1 VIQTQSSEP
10 AQLPAAAPDVASD
23 AGAHARTG
31 KLDDSAMAHEQQR
44 PSESKPSTILVV
56 DDEPLARQM
65 FADLLEAQG
74 FKVVTVAR
82 GEEAFNFL
90 HEVDLVLLDA
100 MLPGRDGWTICREI
114 KSRHDAMLPVIMVT
128 ARTAPDDVVR
138 TFAAGADDYVAKPF
152 HVAELTARIESR
164 LRVHRA
170 EVALKRAN
178 QQLRDLADQNY
189 ELYEKARADAEERAL
204 LLKELDH
211 RVRNN
216 LSVIMGLLSMERN
229 RRPPRPSEEALSS
242 LEHRMRSFLLVH
254 EALRRQ
260 NYRGIPAR
268 EIAEKLAQRLRN
280 AWDPERRVKV
290 ELHGDVGSLNE
301 RRGFALALALNELIT
316 NAFRH
321 GFPEHRVGTLTI
333 RLARTNGRASVQV
346 ADNGIGVASTQLP
359 NKVIGSG
366 RSIVDAL
373 VKDEL
378 DGQLEFHST
387 DEGTTV
393 TIEFPVD

>member
-1 VIQTQSSEP
+1 MTAETQTRRPLRPDNAVE
-10 AQLPAAAPDVASD
+10 AELPTPPTDK
-23 AGAHARTG
+23 R
-31 KLDDSAMAHEQQR
+31 L
-44 PSESKPSTILVV
+44 STILVV

-65 FADLLEAQG
+65 FSDLLEAQG
-74 FKVVTVAR
+74 FRVVTVAR
-82 GEEAFNFL
+82 GEEAFGFL
-90 HEVDLVLLDA
+90 GEVDLVLLDA
-100 MLPGRDGWTICREI
+100 MLPGRDGWAICREI
-114 KSRHDAMLPVIMVT
+114 KDRHDAMMPIIMVT
-128 ARTAPDDVVR
+128 ARTATDDVVR

-178 QQLRDLADQNY
+178 NQLRDLADQNY
-189 ELYEKARADAEERAL
+189 ELYERARADAEERAL

-229 RRPPRPSEEALSS
+229 RRPPRPSDEALSS
-242 LEHRMRSFLLVH
+242 LEHRLRSFLLVH
-254 EALRRQ
+254 DALRRQ
-260 NYRGIPAR
+260 NYRGVPAR
-268 EIAEKLAQRLRN
+268 EIVEKLSQRLRT
-280 AWDPERRVKV
+280 AWDPDRRVDV
-290 ELHGDVGSLNE
+290 VIEGDVGSLNE

-321 GFPEHRVGTLTI
+321 GFRDHGHGRLVI
-333 RLARTNGRASVQV
+333 RLEKVDDRASVQV
-346 ADNGIGVASTQLP
+346 SDDGIGSAFAEQSGR
-359 NKVIGSG
+359 VIGSG
-366 RSIVDAL
+366 RSIVNAL

-378 DGQLEFHST
+378 DGAVRFDASER
-387 DEGTTV
+387 GTTV

>member
-1 VIQTQSSEP
+1 MPGTATTPRKSGKVSE
-10 AQLPAAAPDVASD
+10 
-23 AGAHARTG
+23 
-31 KLDDSAMAHEQQR
+31 
-44 PSESKPSTILVV
+44 STILVV

-74 FKVVTVAR
+74 FRVISVAR
-82 GEEAFNFL
+82 GEEAFGFL
-90 HEVDLVLLDA
+90 AEVDLVLLDA
-100 MLPGRDGWTICREI
+100 MLPGRDGWAICREI
-114 KSRHDAMLPVIMVT
+114 KDRYDPMLPIIMVT

-164 LRVHRA
+164 LGVHRA

-178 QQLRDLADQNY
+178 QQLRELADQNY

-229 RRPPRPSEEALSS
+229 RRPPRPAAEALAT
-242 LEHRMRSFLLVH
+242 LEQRLRSFLLVH

-260 NYRGIPAR
+260 NYRTVPAR
-268 EIAEKLAQRLRN
+268 EIAEKLVQRLRN
-280 AWDPERRVKV
+280 AWDPERRVDVRV
-290 ELHGDVGSLNE
+290 EGDLESLDE
-301 RRGFALALALNELIT
+301 QRGFALALALNELIT

-321 GFPEHRVGTLTI
+321 GFPDQRTGHLRI
-333 RLARTNGRASVQV
+333 RLETRGDEVHV
-346 ADNGIGVASTQLP
+346 EVEDDGIGIASTQVP
-359 NKVIGSG
+359 DKIIGSG
-366 RSIVDAL
+366 KSIVQAL
-373 VKDEL
+373 IRDEM
-378 DGQLEFHST
+378 DGSVDFES
-387 DEGTTV
+387 DEKGTRVNIVFPARKRPV
-393 TIEFPVD
+393 TPARATG

>member
-1 VIQTQSSEP
+1 VQGSHSTARAD
-10 AQLPAAAPDVASD
+10 AQDAAAAGPDN
-23 AGAHARTG
+23 ARV
-31 KLDDSAMAHEQQR
+31 R
-44 PSESKPSTILVV
+44 STILVV

-74 FKVVTVAR
+74 FDVILVAR
-82 GEEAFNFL
+82 GEEALGFL
-90 HEVDLVLLDA
+90 GQVNLVLLDA
-100 MLPGRDGWTICREI
+100 MLPGRDGWSICREI
-114 KSRHDAMLPVIMVT
+114 KNHHDAMLPIIMVT

-170 EVALKRAN
+170 ELALKQAN
-178 QQLRDLADQNY
+178 QQLQQLADQNY

-229 RRPPRPSEEALSS
+229 RRPARAAGEALVS
-242 LEHRMRSFLLVH
+242 LEQRLRSFLLVH

-260 NYRGIPAR
+260 NYRGVPAR

-280 AWDPERRVKV
+280 AWDPDRRVDV
-290 ELHGDVGSLNE
+290 RLEGDVGSLNE
-301 RRGFALALALNELIT
+301 RRGFALALVLNELIT

-321 GFPEHRVGTLTI
+321 GFPDSRHGALTI
-333 RLARTNGRASVQV
+333 RLDRSNGHVRLQV
-346 ADNGIGVASTQLP
+346 TDDGIGVASTQMP
-359 NKVIGSG
+359 GKVIGSG

-378 DGQLEFHST
+378 
-387 DEGTTV
+387 EGTVDFAVDLEGTHVTV
-393 TIEFPVD
+393 TFPVD